1 MSTGGE
7 RSFRVLVPGR
17 ALQVWRI
24 RAASRQEAA
33 DRIEHGE
40 GELVETRFARR
51 TTKAA
56 GYTVIEG
63 SLRPG
68 RRARVWDQ

>member
-1 MSTGGE
+1 MSTEGE
-7 RSFRVLVPGR
+7 RFFRVLVPGR

-24 RAASRQEAA
+24 RAASRQEAT
-33 DRIEHGE
+33 DLVEHGE
-40 GELVETRFARR
+40 GELLETRFARR

-56 GYTVIEG
+56 GYTVVED

-68 RRARVWDQ
+68 RRARVWDR

>member
-1 MSTGGE
+1 MSKE
-7 RSFRVLVPGR
+7 RERFFRILVPGR

-24 RAASRQEAA
+24 RAASQQEAA
-33 DRIEHGE
+33 DLVEHGE

-51 TTKAA
+51 TTKAS
-56 GYTVIEG
+56 GYIVIED

-68 RRARVWDQ
+68 RRVRVWDR

>member
-1 MSTGGE
+1 MSKE
-7 RSFRVLVPGR
+7 RERFFRILVPGR

-33 DRIEHGE
+33 DRVEHGQ
-40 GELVETRFARR
+40 GELVETCFARR

-56 GYTVIEG
+56 GYTVIED
-63 SLRPG
+63 SLPPG
-68 RRARVWDQ
+68 RRARVRDQ

>member
-7 RSFRVLVPGR
+7 RLFRVLVPGR

-24 RAASRQEAA
+24 RAGSRQEAA
-33 DRIEHGE
+33 DRVEHGE